1 MRCLVANWKMNML
14 SGQAAAFCDT
24 LLADATLTGSS
35 GCQLGIAP
43 PFTLLKQVS
52 EALRGRRISVFGQ
65 NARAES
71 EGAYTGDISMGM
83 LKDAGCAGVIL
94 GHSERR
100 RLSGETDEMLAAKLQ
115 AAWDAELLPL
125 LCIGETLEEREGEQT
140 FAVLQRQLSIL
151 GPKPGPLWIAYE
163 PVWAIGT
170 GRRAETKQIQ
180 EAHAYI
186 RGELMTRM
194 DEAAWRVPIL
204 YGGSVTPENFP
215 DLLQV
220 PEVAGGLVGGASL
233 DADKFITMA
242 KAAVAAANTES
253 R

>member
-14 SGQAAAFCDT
+14 STGAEAFCEA
-24 LLADATLTGSS
+24 LLADESLAGTSD
-35 GCQLGIAP
+35 CHLGIAP
-43 PFTLLKQVS
+43 PSTLLREMS
-52 EALRGRRISVFGQ
+52 GALRGRRVSIFGQ
-65 NARAES
+65 NAHAEAH
-71 EGAYTGDISMGM
+71 GAFTGEISMAM
-83 LKDAGCAGVIL
+83 LKDAGCSGVIL

-100 RLSGETDEMLAAKLQ
+100 RLFGETDEALAAKLQ

-125 LCIGETLEEREGEQT
+125 LCIGESLEEREAEQT
-140 FAVLQRQLSIL
+140 FTALQRQLSIL
-151 GPKPGPLWIAYE
+151 DGTSGALWIAYE
-163 PVWAIGT
+163 PLWAIGT
-170 GRRAETKQIQ
+170 GRRAEAGQIQ

-215 DLLQV
+215 ELLQV

-233 DADKFITMA
+233 DAAKFMAMA
-242 KAAVAAANTES
+242 KAAQA
-253 R
+253 